1 MFLIGRGK
9 KYKWMSWNI
18 GSQEWKMTSE
28 PDDDDLLK
36 LLVSNINWTS
46 RFKYEKGYCDDC
58 KEEVELK
65 EYEE

>member
-1 MFLIGRGK
+1 MDVMEHRESGMGNDFR
-9 KYKWMSWNI
+9 
-18 GSQEWKMTSE
+18 T
-28 PDDDDLLK
+28 DDDDLLK

-58 KEEVELK
+58 KEEVEIE

>member
-1 MFLIGRGK
+1 MFWIGRGK

-18 GSQEWKMTSE
+18 VSQEWEITSE

-36 LLVSNINWTS
+36 ILASNINWTS
-46 RFKYEKGYCDDC
+46 RFKYEKGNCHDC
-58 KEEVELK
+58 KEEVEIE